1 MANTQP
7 NTFPDPLSVPT
18 PEGCEGWEEMYPYYV
33 LFSEDRAEYER
44 STFWF
49 QNRYHLM
56 DPMKPF
62 DMVTPEFCYI
72 AIANRNNRILQL
84 PPATGVDF
92 RVVNGYG
99 YLSGSPVLDGERI
112 AATCSPTECLW

>member
-1 MANTQP
+1 MANEQAS
-7 NTFPDPLSVPT
+7 TFPDPLSVPT

-62 DMVTPEFCYI
+62 DMVTPL
-72 AIANRNNRILQL
+72 R
-84 PPATGVDF
+84 
-92 RVVNGYG
+92 
-99 YLSGSPVLDGERI
+99 
-112 AATCSPTECLW
+112 

>member
-1 MANTQP
+1 MATNQP

-44 STFWF
+44 SRFWF

-62 DMVTPEFCYI
+62 EMVTPEFCYT
-72 AIANRNNRILQL
+72 AIPNPTTGSSSCHH
-84 PPATGVDF
+84 PPAWSSASST
-92 RVVNGYG
+92 
-99 YLSGSPVLDGERI
+99 
-112 AATCSPTECLW
+112 ATDT